1 MSCCR
6 GVAVG
11 VLAVLALS
19 GLSGAQNG
27 SAATMPST
35 GRAPGTSQMVSGT
48 VAYRE
53 RIALPPDAAIEVK
66 LQDVSRQDAPA
77 QTIGSTIFAPGNQQ
91 VPLPFQ
97 IQYNPG
103 DINPAHRYQVSA
115 NISVNGKLMFISTT
129 AYPVL
134 TNGAPSQVAIML
146 QQASAPATTA
156 TGTKLLETHWELAEL
171 NGKPA
176 APGQGQQAH
185 LVLHKKGKLSG
196 SSGCNTLAGT
206 YIAEQGALQF
216 TPAASTMKMC
226 STPVMEQEQAFFA
239 AMKATT
245 KYQIEGNTLELLNG
259 DQVLAKFQAG
269 EK

>member
-1 MSCCR
+1 M
-6 GVAVG
+6 AVG
-11 VLAVLALS
+11 VIAVLALS
-19 GLSGAQNG
+19 SFSRAQNG
-27 SAATMPST
+27 SASTMASPSGATQAAAQPS
-35 GRAPGTSQMVSGT
+35 VSGT

-66 LQDVSRQDAPA
+66 LQDVSLQDAPA
-77 QTIGSTIFAPGNQQ
+77 ETVSSTLFAPGNHQ

-97 IQYNPG
+97 VQYNPG

-115 NISVNGKLMFISTT
+115 SISVNGKLMFVSTT
-129 AYPVL
+129 AYPVI
-134 TNGAPSQVAIML
+134 TQGAPSQVAIML
-146 QQASAPATTA
+146 QQAAPPATTTSSGA
-156 TGTKLLETHWELAEL
+156 KLLETHWDLAEV

-196 SSGCNTLAGT
+196 SSGCNTLVGT

-216 TPAASTMKMC
+216 TPAASTMKVC
-226 STPVMEQEQAFFA
+226 STPVTEQEQAFFA

-259 DQVLAKFQAG
+259 NQVLAKFQAKG
-269 EK
+269 K

>member
-6 GVAVG
+6 GMAVG
-11 VLAVLALS
+11 VIAVLALS
-19 GLSGAQNG
+19 GFSWAQNG
-27 SAATMPST
+27 SASTMASPSSATQPS
-35 GRAPGTSQMVSGT
+35 VSGT

-66 LQDVSRQDAPA
+66 LQDVSLQDAPA
-77 QTIGSTIFAPGNQQ
+77 KTISSTLFAPGNQQ

-97 IQYNPG
+97 LQYNAS

-115 NISVNGKLMFISTT
+115 NISVNGKLMFITAT
-129 AYPVL
+129 AYPVI
-134 TNGAPSQVAIML
+134 TNGAPLQVAIML

-156 TGTKLLETHWELAEL
+156 SSGAKLIETHWELAEL

-196 SSGCNTLAGT
+196 SSGCNTLVGT

-226 STPVMEQEQAFFA
+226 STPVMEQEKAFFA

-259 DQVLAKFQAG
+259 DHVLAKFQAE